1 VVSLRVETNFIRIKN
16 NYGRLMPTKKRS
28 LTDSLSMRTARVRR
42 KAQSHRTLRWIGG
55 RAAAT
60 LLVGAALSVGGVT
73 EALQGVH
80 FLVLKDLDTVRVVR
94 QQGSHAKVVARL
106 GDDFAGNS
114 VFKLS
119 RTLPDS
125 LVTRRI
131 RLFDDAWLPETAAPE
146 VADAQP
152 KDVFHREMQRINV
165 AIRKQFFANAV
176 PFGDIIHAKAQ
187 KYDVDP
193 ALVAAVVETE
203 SRFQTHARS
212 QVGARGL
219 MQLMP
224 KTGRWLGASNL
235 YNAEQNVDAGA
246 KYLKYLNR
254 RFDGNLTKTI
264 AAYNAGEG
272 NVRRYNGVPPFRET
286 RSYVKKV
293 MSRYEKR
300 KQELK
305 KFDDQHGAAV
315 ADDAVLTLR

>member
-1 VVSLRVETNFIRIKN
+1 ML
-16 NYGRLMPTKKRS
+16 
-28 LTDSLSMRTARVRR
+28 
-42 KAQSHRTLRWIGG
+42 HWIGG

-60 LLVGAALSVGGVT
+60 LLLGAALSVGGVT

-80 FLVLKDLDTVRVVR
+80 FLVLKDLDTVKVVK
-94 QQGSHAKVVARL
+94 QQGKQSDVVAKL

-114 VFKLS
+114 LFKLS
-119 RTLPDS
+119 RTLPNS
-125 LVTRRI
+125 LVTQRI
-131 RLFDDAWLPETAAPE
+131 RLFDDGWLPEPEQQAAAE
-146 VADAQP
+146 SQP

-165 AIRKQFFANAV
+165 AIRKEFFANAV
-176 PFGDIIHAKAQ
+176 PFGDIIHAKAT

-203 SRFQTHARS
+203 SRFRSNARS

-224 KTGRWLGASNL
+224 KTGRWMGAHNL
-235 YNAEQNVDAGA
+235 YNADQNVDAGA
-246 KYLKYLNR
+246 KYLKYLNT

-293 MSRYEKR
+293 MSKYEKR

-305 KFDDQHGAAV
+305 QFDAQRGGAV
-315 ADDAVLTLR
+315 GDELTLR

>member
-1 VVSLRVETNFIRIKN
+1 
-16 NYGRLMPTKKRS
+16 MPTKKRS
-28 LTDSLSMRTARVRR
+28 LTDSLSMRRAKARR
-42 KAQSHRTLRWIGG
+42 KAQSHRTLHWIGG

-60 LLVGAALSVGGVT
+60 LLVGAALSIGGVT

-80 FLVLKDLDTVRVVR
+80 FLVLKDLDDVKVVQ
-94 QQGSHAKVVARL
+94 QQGSHAKVVAKL

-114 VFKLS
+114 LFKLS

-131 RLFDDAWLPETAAPE
+131 RLFDDAWLPDTAPGSD

-203 SRFQTHARS
+203 SRFRSNARS

-224 KTGRWLGASNL
+224 KTGRWMGARNL

-246 KYLKYLNR
+246 KYLKYLNQ

-272 NVRRYNGVPPFRET
+272 NVWKYNGVPPFRET
-286 RSYVKKV
+286 VNYINRIANHIRKAIDSKKI
-293 MSRYEKR
+293 
-300 KQELK
+300 
-305 KFDDQHGAAV
+305 AA
-315 ADDAVLTLR
+315 ATPAAAIAR

>member
-1 VVSLRVETNFIRIKN
+1 
-16 NYGRLMPTKKRS
+16 MPTKKRS
-28 LTDSLSMRTARVRR
+28 LTDSLSMRSAMMRR
-42 KAQSHRTLRWIGG
+42 KAQSHRSLHWLGG

-60 LLVGAALSVGGVT
+60 LLLGAALSVGGVT
-73 EALQGVH
+73 EAFQGVH
-80 FLVLKDLDTVRVVR
+80 FLVLKDLDTVKIVQ
-94 QQGSHAKVVARL
+94 QQGSHAKVVAKL
-106 GDDFAGNS
+106 GDDFAGIS
-114 VFKLS
+114 LFKLS

-125 LVTRRI
+125 LVTQRI
-131 RLFDDAWLPETAAPE
+131 RLFDDAWLPEAAPAPE
-146 VADAQP
+146 EAVAQP

-203 SRFQTHARS
+203 SRFRTNARS

-224 KTGRWLGASNL
+224 KTGRWLGARNL
-235 YNAEQNVDAGA
+235 YNADQNVDAGA
-246 KYLKYLNR
+246 KYLRYLNQ

-300 KQELK
+300 KLELK

-315 ADDAVLTLR
+315 AGDEAVLTLR

>member
-1 VVSLRVETNFIRIKN
+1 
-16 NYGRLMPTKKRS
+16 MPTKKRS
-28 LTDSLSMRTARVRR
+28 LTDSLSMRTAKARR
-42 KAQSHRTLRWIGG
+42 KAQSHRALHWIGG

-73 EALQGVH
+73 EAFQGVH
-80 FLVLKDLDTVRVVR
+80 FLVLKDLDNVKVVQ
-94 QQGSHAKVVARL
+94 QQGSHAKVVAKL
-106 GDDFAGNS
+106 GDNFAGNS
-114 VFKLS
+114 LFKLS

-125 LVTRRI
+125 LVTQRI
-131 RLFDDAWLPETAAPE
+131 RLFDDAWLPETAGPE
-146 VADAQP
+146 VTETQP

-203 SRFQTHARS
+203 SRFRTNAHS

-224 KTGRWLGASNL
+224 RTGRWMGAHNL

-246 KYLKYLNR
+246 KYLKYLNQ

-300 KQELK
+300 KLELK

-315 ADDAVLTLR
+315 VGDDAVLTLR

>member
-1 VVSLRVETNFIRIKN
+1 
-16 NYGRLMPTKKRS
+16 MPTKKRS
-28 LTDSLSMRTARVRR
+28 LTNSLSMRSARVRR
-42 KAQSHRTLRWIGG
+42 KAQSHRTLHWIGG

-73 EALQGVH
+73 EAFQGVH
-80 FLVLKDLDTVRVVR
+80 FLVLKDLDTVNVVQ
-94 QQGSHAKVVARL
+94 QQGSHARVVAKL
-106 GDDFAGNS
+106 GDGFAGNS

-119 RTLPDS
+119 RTLPAS

-131 RLFDDAWLPETAAPE
+131 RLFDDAWLPDGASVSATVEEP
-146 VADAQP
+146 P
-152 KDVFHREMQRINV
+152 KDVFHQEMQRINV

-187 KYDVDP
+187 KYDIDP

-203 SRFQTHARS
+203 SRFRTNARS

-224 KTGRWLGASNL
+224 RTGRWLGASNL

-286 RSYVKKV
+286 RSYVRNV

-300 KQELK
+300 KLELR
-305 KFDDQHGAAV
+305 KFDDQHTAAL
-315 ADDAVLTLR
+315 AGDEAVLTLR

>member
-1 VVSLRVETNFIRIKN
+1 
-16 NYGRLMPTKKRS
+16 MPTKKRS
-28 LTDSLSMRTARVRR
+28 LTDSLSMRSARMRR
-42 KAQSHRTLRWIGG
+42 KAQSHRTLHWLGG

-60 LLVGAALSVGGVT
+60 LLLGAALSVGGVT
-73 EALQGVH
+73 EAFQGVH
-80 FLVLKDLDTVRVVR
+80 FLVLKDLDTVKVVQ
-94 QQGSHAKVVARL
+94 QQGSHAKVVAKL

-114 VFKLS
+114 LFKLS

-125 LVTRRI
+125 LVTQRI
-131 RLFDDAWLPETAAPE
+131 RLFDDAWLPDVAPASE
-146 VADAQP
+146 EAQAQP

-176 PFGDIIHAKAQ
+176 PFGDLIHAKAQ
-187 KYDVDP
+187 KYNVDP

-203 SRFQTHARS
+203 SRFRTNARS

-224 KTGRWLGASNL
+224 KTGRWLGARNL
-235 YNAEQNVDAGA
+235 YNADQNVDAGA
-246 KYLKYLNR
+246 KYLRYLNQ

-286 RSYVKKV
+286 RNYIASIRASYE
-293 MSRYEKR
+293 R
-300 KQELK
+300 
-305 KFDDQHGAAV
+305 A
-315 ADDAVLTLR
+315 LRD

>member
-1 VVSLRVETNFIRIKN
+1 
-16 NYGRLMPTKKRS
+16 MPNKKHS
-28 LTDSLSMRTARVRR
+28 LTESLSVRSAKVRR
-42 KAQSHRTLRWIGG
+42 KAQSHRLLHWVGG

-60 LLVGAALSVGGVT
+60 ILVGAALSVGGVT

-80 FLVLKDLDTVRVVR
+80 FLVLKDLDNVKVVK
-94 QQGSHAKVVARL
+94 QQGSHAKVVANL

-114 VFKLS
+114 LFKLS
-119 RTLPDS
+119 RTLPSS
-125 LVTRRI
+125 LVSRRI
-131 RLFDDAWLPETAAPE
+131 RLFDEAWIPEAEQSATAE
-146 VADAQP
+146 TQP
-152 KDVFHREMQRINV
+152 NDVFHREMQKINV

-176 PFGDIIHAKAQ
+176 PFGDLIHAKAQ

-203 SRFQTHARS
+203 SRFHTNARS

-224 KTGRWLGASNL
+224 KTGRWMGASNL

-246 KYLKYLNR
+246 KYLKYLNG

-293 MSRYEKR
+293 MTRYEKR

-305 KFDDQHGAAV
+305 QFDDQHGAGII
-315 ADDAVLTLR
+315 ADEGVLTLR